1 MKTGFLVYFSPFH
14 PIIITAY
21 YNLINRNLY
30 HFSTFKMQGYKNID
44 RFTVMNL
51 TENKNVSPEY
61 VYMIPRIIENPSQF
75 QAVIFLKLIHIFH
88 LI

>member
-1 MKTGFLVYFSPFH
+1 
-14 PIIITAY
+14 
-21 YNLINRNLY
+21 
-30 HFSTFKMQGYKNID
+30 MQGYKNID

-88 LI
+88 LIWHAYL